1 MGAQN
6 HRCFYPQ
13 VYRSELSLKNKLGRV
28 AWAVAWL
35 LLFRPSPRPLFG
47 WRRFLVRCFGG
58 KIGADVHMYPS
69 VRIFAPWNLEIGDRG
84 CLGDFVDCYCV
95 SKIYIGVD
103 ATASQYVYLCTASHD
118 IESPSRDLKTAPIRL
133 ERGSWVFAG
142 SFVGP
147 GVTVGEGAIVGA
159 RSLVVKSVAPY
170 EVVGGN
176 PAKFIKKRKAEWVE
190 RGE

>member
-1 MGAQN
+1 MNAN
-6 HRCFYPQ
+6 ESRHFYPES
-13 VYRSELSLKNKLGRV
+13 YHSELGFKNKLGRAMWGV
-28 AWAVAWL
+28 VWGI
-35 LLFRPSPRPLFG
+35 LFRPSPRTFFG
-47 WRRFLVRCFGG
+47 WRRLLLRLFGG
-58 KIGADVHMYPS
+58 KIAESAVVYPS
-69 VRIFAPWNLEIGDRG
+69 ARIYAPWKLEMLERS

-95 SKIYIGVD
+95 DQVTVGVD
-103 ATASQYVYLCTASHD
+103 CTVSQYSYLCTASHD
-118 IESPSRDLKTAPIRL
+118 IESPSRDLTTAPIRL

-170 EVVGGN
+170 DVVGGN

-190 RGE
+190 HGE